1 MPVLVCH
8 SARCNPTNWIDLH
21 IARFPFLS
29 VEPPWLSFPSAPCWH
44 TCKHTRVRVVRYCSA
59 PSPHVSLKKRSICK
73 LMGRNGVFIQE
84 KPQVKGKLEI
94 RIYPSERTL
103 PSLRS
108 TSGRVEQT
116 DGPGEDS
123 LQPSDYQTE
132 WDTHTHTP
140 ICHVHWTRS
149 MIRHRF
155 LLLHI
160 NMLHKPC
167 IFYLL
172 HPKWRWWFCC
182 ETISSSCLCFVTTN
196 ICTSESLHAWQ
207 PGKTLHM
214 RKHFLYIEFWKLE
227 KCKGCD

>member
-44 TCKHTRVRVVRYCSA
+44 TRKHTRVRVVRYCSA
-59 PSPHVSLKKRSICK
+59 PSRHVSLKKRSICK

-132 WDTHTHTP
+132 WDTHIHTHPYVMFIGHGAWSGIVFFFFTLTCC
-140 ICHVHWTRS
+140 IKLVS
-149 MIRHRF
+149 F
-155 LLLHI
+155 
-160 NMLHKPC
+160 
-167 IFYLL
+167 IFYTQNGDDDFVVKQSPAHVCALL
-172 HPKWRWWFCC
+172 QQIYVLQNLYMRGSLGKFFTC
-182 ETISSSCLCFVTTN
+182 ENIS
-196 ICTSESLHAWQ
+196 
-207 PGKTLHM
+207 
-214 RKHFLYIEFWKLE
+214 YI
-227 KCKGCD
+227 